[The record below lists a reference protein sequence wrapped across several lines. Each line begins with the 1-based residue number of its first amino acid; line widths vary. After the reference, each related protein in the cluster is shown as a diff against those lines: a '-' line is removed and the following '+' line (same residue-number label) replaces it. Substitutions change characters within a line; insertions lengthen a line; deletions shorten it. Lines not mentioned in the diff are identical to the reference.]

1 MVYTTSLSNLD
12 FRCRVLE
19 ATVATVKCMDLVEL
33 TDGHSI
39 ENMLRRH
46 RGIDTRRLDTLH

>member
-1 MVYTTSLSNLD
+1 MVYTTSLPNLD